1 MLEKCPHASVD
12 CGASKIGI
20 TDNDPATATNRR
32 LASTI
37 RKPPIEHAAGA
48 LRVHITRWPPFVRR
62 GGLVR

>member
-1 MLEKCPHASVD
+1 MLEKCLHASVD

-37 RKPPIEHAAGA
+37 RKPPIEHAAGPLGSTSRA
-48 LRVHITRWPPFVRR
+48 GHRSY
-62 GGLVR
+62 GGVAS

>member
-37 RKPPIEHAAGA
+37 RKPPIEHAAGP
-48 LRVHITRWPPFVRR
+48 LGSTEPPR
-62 GGLVR
+62 